1 MAVQRVFND
10 SGGTIPSGGGSGSE
24 ITENLTNQVN
34 GSRTQFTVSSRYIS
48 GRLRVY
54 INGVRQIIGDD
65 ITESADRMSFQISY
79 APLSGEKLIADY
91 ESDS

>member
-1 MAVQRVFND
+1 MAVARVFN
-10 SGGTIPSGGGSGSE
+10 STGGTIPDSGGSGSE
-24 ITENLTNQVN
+24 HTENLTSQVN
-34 GSRTQFTVSSRYIS
+34 GGRTQFTVSNRFIS

-65 ITESADRMSFQISY
+65 ITESADRMSFTISY
-79 APLSGEKLIADY
+79 APLSGEKLVVDY